1 MHNRKG
7 ITIIEIITVVIVIS
21 ILAAVALP
29 QYMSAIERGQVGR
42 VRARVD
48 VIRKA
53 EAAYFSTNMRYTDSL
68 ALLANDVPEANAGLQ
83 DASGGRSDG
92 EWTYSIAESTDQES
106 YTVTAT
112 RKAGVV
118 AKYSAKTVEIDKDGQ
133 LIGTGTHPLGR

>member
-29 QYMSAIERGQVGR
+29 QYMTAIERGQVGR
-42 VRARVD
+42 VRAKVD

-53 EAAYFSTNMRYTDSL
+53 EAAYFSINMRYTTSL
-68 ALLANDVPEANAGLQ
+68 SLLANDVPEANAGLTN
-83 DASGGRSDG
+83 GSDG

-133 LIGTGTHPLGR
+133 LIGTGTHPLAR